1 MAGDDFKI
9 DTRQLDR
16 FSKDLKGAPV
26 ELRRELYKGLNSV
39 TKPLRRE
46 IAASALTSL
55 PEKGG
60 LAKRVATSSITAR
73 IRVQS
78 SSFGVKIQVKERKG
92 KPVDPDALDRGRNYH
107 LTFGRGPARLQSV
120 APGWFARPWNEFGQD
135 ARRAMVE
142 VVNTVAK
149 KLERG
154 R

>member
-1 MAGDDFKI
+1 MSDDFKI
-9 DTRQLDR
+9 DTRQLDA
-16 FSKDLKGAPV
+16 FSKDLKAAPI

-39 TKPLRRE
+39 TKPIRRE

-55 PEKGG
+55 PTEGG

-78 SSFGVKIQVKERKG
+78 SFGVKIQAKERKG
-92 KPVDPDALDRGRNYH
+92 KPVYLDALDRGRNYH
-107 LTFGRGPARLQSV
+107 LTFGRGPARVQSV

-135 ARRAMVE
+135 ARRAMVG
-142 VVNTVAK
+142 VVDAVAR

>member
-1 MAGDDFKI
+1 MAGDFKV
-9 DTRQLDR
+9 DTKALDA
-16 FSKDLKGAPV
+16 FSKDLKAAPI

-39 TKPLRRE
+39 TKPIRRE
-46 IAASALTSL
+46 IAASALVSL
-55 PEKGG
+55 PEEGG

-73 IRVQS
+73 IRVQ

-107 LTFGRGPARLQSV
+107 LTFGRGPARVQSI
-120 APGWFARPWNEFGQD
+120 APGWFARPWTEFGHD
-135 ARRAMVE
+135 ARRAMVD
-142 VVNTVAK
+142 VVDKVAR